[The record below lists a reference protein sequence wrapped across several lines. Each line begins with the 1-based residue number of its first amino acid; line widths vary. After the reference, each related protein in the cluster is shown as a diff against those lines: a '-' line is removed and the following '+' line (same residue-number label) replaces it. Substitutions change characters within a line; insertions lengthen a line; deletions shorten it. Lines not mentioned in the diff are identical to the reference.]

1 MKYKHNNTKCEL
13 LISLLKDENGIFG
26 RSVHK
31 KLVKSI
37 LEGDFTTI
45 FKLWRILEAID
56 NTNTAGLNYSGI
68 ETLRNSL
75 RHLFKEEDCKKP
87 NKK

>member
-1 MKYKHNNTKCEL
+1 MKYKHNNTKCKL

-37 LEGDFTTI
+37 LEGD
-45 FKLWRILEAID
+45 A
-56 NTNTAGLNYSGI
+56 NTAGLNYSCI

-75 RHLFKEEDCKKP
+75 RHLFEEEDCK
-87 NKK
+87 